1 MNDTSERRRADHSGD
16 RLAATT
22 IVSVGHR
29 ATLRRFHARR
39 FVVRPNGSGPAAV
52 VDGGT

>member
-1 MNDTSERRRADHSGD
+1 MDEATEARLYRLLGE

-22 IVSVGHR
+22 VVSVGHQ

-39 FVVRPNGSGPAAV
+39 LAVQPNGRGPAAV
-52 VDGGT
+52 VDGG